1 MIEPMRSLPG
11 IRLPTPLGLA
21 LALSLTAPNGQG
33 QESTPPPDPEQFAAV
48 DAWLA
53 QLVTDRV
60 VPGTSLVI
68 LTRDD
73 GVVHESKHGTGDL
86 DAVLPIASA
95 TKLTGATVA
104 AILAER
110 DLVDLEASVGEHL
123 PGFGDRAPTL
133 AQCLS
138 CTSGLAQSGMFVAR
152 HAETLE
158 AGVAAIAATTQRRF
172 LRPKAPGL
180 SFHYG
185 GAGFQVAGRTL
196 EVAAGKPFVALFDE
210 LVAEPLGLTT
220 WEFGRSTTNPDLG
233 GGARCSVRDYARFL
247 AMHLGDGAVGDV
259 RLMTT
264 ESARAMRDDRR
275 GQLPLDSTPYP
286 PALGYGLAWWI
297 LPPDD
302 GKESPHLFADPGAFG
317 ATPWIDTARG
327 YGAVLF
333 LHGRRTEDTPRGG
346 FRIIKERFA
355 ELTTLMGRCFDAAKT
370 GG

>member
-1 MIEPMRSLPG
+1 MIEPMHKAF
-11 IRLPTPLGLA
+11 GLA
-21 LALSLTAPNGQG
+21 LLLMTTTRAAPA
-33 QESTPPPDPEQFAAV
+33 QEPAPPIDAERFAAV

-53 QLVTDRV
+53 ELVADRV
-60 VPGTSLVI
+60 VPGTSLVV
-68 LTRDD
+68 LTRGE
-73 GVVHESKHGTGDL
+73 GVVHESTHGTGDL

-110 DLVDLEASVGEHL
+110 ELVDLEASVGQHVT
-123 PGFGDRAPTL
+123 GFGDRAPTL

-138 CTSGLAQSGMFVAR
+138 CTSGLAQSGMFAAR
-152 HAETLE
+152 NAETLE

-172 LRPKAPGL
+172 LQPKAPGL

-196 EVAAGKPFVALFDE
+196 EVAADKPFVELFDE
-210 LVAEPLGLTT
+210 LVVEPLGLTT
-220 WEFGRSTTNPDLG
+220 WEFGRSATNPDLG

-247 AMHLGDGAVGDV
+247 AVHLGDGAVGDV

-264 ESARAMRDDRR
+264 ESARAMREDRR
-275 GQLPLDSTPYP
+275 GQLPIDYTPYP
-286 PALGYGLAWWI
+286 PAVGYGLAWWI
-297 LPPDD
+297 LPPDE
-302 GKESPHLFADPGAFG
+302 GQESPHLFADPGAFG
-317 ATPWIDTARG
+317 ATPWLDTARG

-333 LHGRRTEDTPRGG
+333 LHGRRRESTPPGG
-346 FRIIKERFA
+346 FRIIKERLA
-355 ELTTLMGRCFDAAKT
+355 ELTTLTGRCFDEAKT